1 MDFLITPSW
10 GHLII
15 FAFLSAVLLFGFI
28 QQMFLSYASE
38 KSDKKIITFTVLY
51 LIEQM
56 FVKII
61 LLMAMVKI
69 LPPQSPSETALLIGY
84 LLSLS
89 LDVIITAIFQIRTG
103 DEDINKY
110 VSISDDLRY
119 NPMRSWV

>member
-1 MDFLITPSW
+1 MVID
-10 GHLII
+10 
-15 FAFLSAVLLFGFI
+15 
-28 QQMFLSYASE
+28 
-38 KSDKKIITFTVLY
+38 

-61 LLMAMVKI
+61 LLMAMGKI

-84 LLSLS
+84 LFSLA
-89 LDVIITAIFQIRTG
+89 LDAIITVIFQICTG